1 MPVPYTFDF
10 SMSIY
15 VRNTEDGT
23 QILEQILPFFTP
35 DYTVSVKFN
44 PTMGDAG
51 TKDMPITLNSVS
63 NEVDYEGDMASTRLI
78 IWNLEFTARS
88 FIWPAIKEESYIRNA
103 NANVYIETTTT
114 SNVTTSNVALFFHTE
129 SDNAAA
135 MIDDEFGFA
144 DTITYLV

>member
-1 MPVPYTFDF
+1 LNF
-10 SMSIY
+10 SLSIY

-35 DYTVSVKFN
+35 DYTVSIKFN

-88 FIWPAIKEESYIRNA
+88 YIWPAIEQESYIRNA
-103 NANVYIETTTT
+103 NANVSIETTT
-114 SNVTTSNVALFFHTE
+114 SNSVALTFHTT

-144 DTITYLV
+144 DTITYLA